1 MKNAV
6 RRAGFRPLHAGSC
19 HLLLRPAAL
28 NIAAVLII
36 AILLLASF
44 GLTRGSFPLPAG
56 TLARALFAPENVGEQ
71 SRFILFDIRLPRLL
85 MALLCGAMLGLAGAA
100 MQSITRNGLADPG
113 LIGVKEGAS
122 VVVLALILFFPAVGL
137 VWRPLAGILGGA
149 LVALLVLVLARDC
162 SRPRFILIGIGVS
175 WTLAAAVGIFM
186 TTADVRDVQ
195 TAMIW
200 LAGSLHAATWSLL
213 LVAFLWALPGTL
225 ILFLTARAAD
235 VTQLGDRTA
244 VGLGVRLQQLTLLRF
259 FAPVLLTSASVSCV
273 GSLGFVGLM
282 APHMARFLLRGGQV
296 SLLCGSALIGA
307 LLVLFTDTL
316 GRVAFAPLQI
326 PAGIVIALV
335 GCPFFILLLW
345 RRRDALSC

>member
-1 MKNAV
+1 M
-6 RRAGFRPLHAGSC
+6 
-19 HLLLRPAAL
+19 
-28 NIAAVLII
+28 I

-44 GLTRGSFPLPAG
+44 SLTRGSFPLPAG
-56 TLARALFAPENVGEQ
+56 TLARALFAPQDVGDQ

-137 VWRPLAGILGGA
+137 IWRPLAGILGGA

-200 LAGSLHAATWSLL
+200 LAGSLHAATWPLL
-213 LVAFLWALPGTL
+213 MVAFLWALPGTL
-225 ILFLTARAAD
+225 LLFLTARAAE
-235 VTQLGDRTA
+235 VAQLGDRTA

-316 GRVAFAPLQI
+316 GRLAFAPLQI

-345 RRRDALSC
+345 RRRDAL

>member
-1 MKNAV
+1 MKNAA
-6 RRAGFRPLHAGSC
+6 RRAGFRPLRAGSC

-56 TLARALFAPENVGEQ
+56 TLARALFAPENVGDQ
-71 SRFILFDIRLPRLL
+71 PRFILFDIRLPRLL

-200 LAGSLHAATWSLL
+200 LAGSLHAATWTLL

-235 VTQLGDRTA
+235 VALLGDRTA

-316 GRVAFAPLQI
+316 GRLAFAPLQI

-345 RRRDALSC
+345 RRRDAL